1 MIGDVILLVAMVAA
15 LSVGAWLA
23 ADPDLWR

>member
-1 MIGDVILLVAMVAA
+1 MTYRRILVPFDESPLARAA

-23 ADPDLWR
+23 W